1 RDLLSR
7 RYYSLSHRQF
17 SLSHRRHSFSQAP
30 HLVSHKRRLLPTN
43 GIRGYCRP
51 LHDCRLPRPCH
62 LTTNGIRGYCR
73 QPRRWLLFGNVFKIE
88 NRRRTSPLMVQHVA
102 TNSIRGHRRRESHGR
117 MSIRPQGRPF
127 TFYFLPSVTLHSA
140 HSPYNCLLRATF
152 SNYGCH

>member
-1 RDLLSR
+1 LIAHWRDLLSR

-43 GIRGYCRP
+43 GIRGYCR
-51 LHDCRLPRPCH
+51 
-62 LTTNGIRGYCR
+62 
-73 QPRRWLLFGNVFKIE
+73 QPRRWLLFGIVFKIE
-88 NRRRTSPLMVQHVA
+88 SVRKEAAPLIGQQQGWITIHPQGSINVNA
-102 TNSIRGHRRRESHGR
+102 TTCSLEFHSWESHGR